1 MSKNINVNTLQTGAQ
16 KAYKGLP
23 MEGLIATW
31 YANITRNDM
40 RRHKLGAEQWAK
52 KIAPGSR
59 VLEVAPGPG
68 YFSIELARLGDYQ
81 ITGLDISKSFV
92 EIARKHATEAGVN
105 VDFREG
111 NASEMPFESDTF
123 DFIICQA
130 AFKNFTEPVKAIREM
145 HRVLKPGGKAV
156 ILDLRGDASH
166 QAINEEVKQLR
177 LNRIN
182 TFITK
187 WTFRNVLLKNAY
199 TKAEIKQFISQTDFI
214 KHEILEDNVGMEIR
228 LEK

>member
-1 MSKNINVNTLQTGAQ
+1 MNKNINVNTRQAGAQ

-31 YANITRNDM
+31 YAGITRSDV

-68 YFSIELARLGDYQ
+68 YFSIELARLGNYQ

-92 EIARKHATEAGVN
+92 EIARRNAAGAGVN
-105 VDFREG
+105 VDFRQG
-111 NASEMPFESDTF
+111 NASDMPFESDTF

-145 HRVLKPGGKAV
+145 YRVLKPGGTAV
-156 ILDLRGDASH
+156 ILDLRGDASRA
-166 QAINEEVKQLR
+166 AINEEVKQLG

-182 TFITK
+182 SFITR
-187 WTFRNVLLKNAY
+187 WTFENVLLKNAY
-199 TKAEIKQFISQTDFI
+199 TKAEIKQFISQTNFT
-214 KHEILEDNVGMEIR
+214 KHEIREDNVGMEIQ